1 MCAHTTHTYMHT
13 CNTHTHTTYTHRR
26 HTHTTHTLKPS
37 IKNES
42 SFHIFSDLPRSDW
55 ERMKAENGW
64 HEVDLRDNRYN
75 QIIHM
80 VSAANGAEDFYT
92 LQGHKTRHEG
102 LDSAREVDAVTA
114 NVIISLHL
122 FISGVLCVCFSLL

>member
-1 MCAHTTHTYMHT
+1 
-13 CNTHTHTTYTHRR
+13 
-26 HTHTTHTLKPS
+26 
-37 IKNES
+37 
-42 SFHIFSDLPRSDW
+42 
-55 ERMKAENGW
+55 MKAENGW

-114 NVIISLHL
+114 NVIICLHL
-122 FISGVLCVCFSLL
+122 FVYFWFLCVCVLQPCNFEGTIIFRLELKLLFLMQC